1 MASSLKIRD
10 RDKRRLDRLQGEA
23 MARRGRKVSQQE
35 LVAQLLDL
43 GESMRERLFED
54 ASRPMTAREIAAMHR
69 LIVDTGVRTREEE
82 IDEVIASEAR

>member
-1 MASSLKIRD
+1 VATSIKIRD

-54 ASRPMTAREIAAMHR
+54 ASRPMTAREIAAMHS